1 MMFAS
6 TAKFCG
12 HRQVR
17 TGVDFRTVG
26 NPEAT
31 ANGELF
37 RYILEVRAFCRE
49 SKAAHGKAIM
59 SMSTIAIHLPDG
71 AVREVPAGTT
81 PLEIA
86 NSISPRLAGA
96 SVVARVTPIA
106 GATGDGAKKKD
117 SGEAAPA
124 EAAMYAA
131 EDKSAPRLV
140 DLATPLN
147 EDVKLELVRES
158 DPEALKV
165 VRHSAAHVLA
175 TAVLEL
181 FPETKL
187 GHGPATDSGFFYD
200 FYREKPFTPE
210 DLAAIEAK
218 MAEVVARDEKFVR
231 EYEPREEALAEF
243 ERDGDFMKTHFVTR
257 FTQAGEQ
264 VSFYRN
270 GKFVDFCR
278 GPHVPSTGRVK
289 AVKITNL
296 AGAYWLGDEK
306 NPQLQRIY
314 GTAFFSKKDLDEH
327 FARLEEAAKRDHRL
341 LGKQLDLFSIQE
353 VAGAGLIFWHPR
365 GAMIRKVM
373 EDWMRDEC
381 LRRGYQ
387 LVFTP
392 HVMRRDLW
400 RISGHEG
407 FYAGNMYTPMEL
419 DDAEYR
425 LKPMN
430 CPGHILIY
438 KNSPKSYR
446 DLPQRY
452 AELGNV
458 YRYERS
464 GTMHGLLRVRGF
476 TQDDAHIFCTPS
488 QIEDEMDACID
499 FAEAVLKTFGFAEYR
514 VELSAHDPSRPGE
527 FVGKQEDWIRAEE
540 ALDRV
545 LTRRGLTF
553 KRIPGEGAFYG
564 PKIDF
569 KLVDVLGRLWQL
581 STVQFDFN
589 LPARFELEYVGED
602 GERHQ
607 PVMVHRALFGSVERF
622 FGVLIEHY
630 AGAFPLWLAPVQM
643 GLVPISER
651 HAAYAEKVE
660 EELKAAGF
668 RVETDLRNEKMNAKI
683 RDFANQKTPY
693 ILVFGDKEEA
703 ANAVSVRTRGK
714 GDQGSMPLSEFI
726 LKARAVAETRSM
738 EL

>member
-1 MMFAS
+1 MS
-6 TAKFCG
+6 T
-12 HRQVR
+12 Q
-17 TGVDFRTVG
+17 
-26 NPEAT
+26 
-31 ANGELF
+31 
-37 RYILEVRAFCRE
+37 
-49 SKAAHGKAIM
+49 
-59 SMSTIAIHLPDG
+59 TIAIHLPDG
-71 AVREVPAGTT
+71 AIREVPAGTT
-81 PLEIA
+81 PLDIA
-86 NSISPRLAGA
+86 NSISPRLAADAVAARLSPINGA
-96 SVVARVTPIA
+96 V
-106 GATGDGAKKKD
+106 KD
-117 SGEAAPA
+117 SSDAEAQS
-124 EAAMYAA
+124 EAAMYATENA
-131 EDKSAPRLV
+131 AAPRLV
-140 DLATPLN
+140 DLATPLTA
-147 EDVKLELVRES
+147 DTKLELVREK

-187 GHGPATDSGFFYD
+187 GHGPATDAGFFYD
-200 FYREKPFTPE
+200 FYREKPFVPE
-210 DLAAIEAK
+210 DLALIEAK
-218 MAEVVARDEKFVR
+218 IAEVIARDEKFIR
-231 EYEPREEALAEF
+231 EYEPREQALAEF
-243 ERDGDFMKTHFVTR
+243 ERDGDFMKSHFVTK
-257 FTQAGEQ
+257 FTVPGDQ

-270 GKFVDFCR
+270 GNFVDFCR

-289 AVKITNL
+289 AVKLTNL

-314 GTAFFSKKDLDEH
+314 GTAFFSKKDLDAH

-353 VAGAGLIFWHPR
+353 LAGAGLIFWHPK
-365 GAMIRKVM
+365 GAIIRKVM

-381 LRRGYQ
+381 LRRGYS

-392 HVMRRDLW
+392 HVMRRELW
-400 RISGHEG
+400 KVSGHDG
-407 FYAGNMYTPMEL
+407 YYADNMYTPMEL

-438 KNSPKSYR
+438 KNSPRSYR
-446 DLPQRY
+446 DLPVRL

-476 TQDDAHIFCTPS
+476 TQDDAHIFCTPG
-488 QIEDEMDACID
+488 QIEDEVVACID
-499 FAEAVLKTFGFAEYR
+499 FAEAVLKTFGFHEFK
-514 VELSAHDPSRPGE
+514 VELSTWDPNDRAHYAGSEENWNLATGGLERALSRKG
-527 FVGKQEDWIRAEE
+527 IAYR
-540 ALDRV
+540 
-545 LTRRGLTF
+545 T
-553 KRIPGEGAFYG
+553 IPGEAAFYG
-564 PKIDF
+564 PKIDV

-630 AGAFPLWLAPVQM
+630 AGAFPLWLAPVQV

-651 HAAYAEKVE
+651 HHEYAKKVE
-660 EELKAAGF
+660 AELRAAGL
-668 RVETDLRNEKMNAKI
+668 RVEADDRNEKMNGKI

-693 ILVFGDKEEA
+693 ILVFGDKEQEA
-703 ANAVSVRTRGK
+703 GAVSVRTRGK
-714 GDQGSMPLSEFI
+714 GDQGSMPLAEFI
-726 LKARAVAETRSM
+726 AKAKALVASQST